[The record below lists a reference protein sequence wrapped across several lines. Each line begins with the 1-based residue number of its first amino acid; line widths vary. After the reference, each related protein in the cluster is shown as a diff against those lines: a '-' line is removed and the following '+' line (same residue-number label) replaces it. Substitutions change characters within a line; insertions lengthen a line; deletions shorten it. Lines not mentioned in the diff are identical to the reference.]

1 VTCVRVDSM
10 CQRDCYEGYQLCP
23 APEAGKWDDNM
34 IKVLVAGWNPYGV
47 QTQLKTE

>member
-1 VTCVRVDSM
+1 M

-34 IKVLVAGWNPYGV
+34 IKVLVSGWSPNGEEEGEEEGE
-47 QTQLKTE
+47 QLRTE